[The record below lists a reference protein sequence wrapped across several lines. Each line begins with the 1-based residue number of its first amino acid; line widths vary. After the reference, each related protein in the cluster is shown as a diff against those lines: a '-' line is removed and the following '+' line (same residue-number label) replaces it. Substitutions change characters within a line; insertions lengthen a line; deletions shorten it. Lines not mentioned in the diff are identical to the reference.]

1 MKRLL
6 SLLVA
11 VGLTTSVFAEVNYDE
26 ALITPDD
33 EWNLYTKLATSWCE
47 LGSDDGLWGSLEIGG
62 ILNDGLALG
71 VRGTALLD
79 NVEPGFGAS
88 SSVKGLDAKYF
99 GLSAE
104 YTFFSSELTHLSLG
118 LFAGV
123 GEVEFSNYSGSD
135 LDVVVVQPAF
145 NMMVN
150 VTQTSEFGLGLAYRY
165 MDPDGDGSEDLDD
178 GDFSGL
184 ELSLFLRLTEF

>member
-11 VGLTTSVFAEVNYDE
+11 TGLASSVFAEINYDE
-26 ALITPDD
+26 SLIKPDD
-33 EWNLYTKLATSWCE
+33 QWNLYTKLAASWCE
-47 LGSDDGLWGSLEIGG
+47 LGSDDGLWGSVEVGG

-79 NVEPGFGAS
+79 DVEPGFGNS
-88 SSVKGLDAKYF
+88 STIKGFDAKFY
-99 GLSAE
+99 GVNAE
-104 YTFFSSELTHLSLG
+104 YTFYSSSLTHLSLG

-123 GEVEFSNYSGSD
+123 GEVEISNYSGSD
-135 LDVVVVQPAF
+135 VDVAVVQPAF
-145 NMMVN
+145 NVMIN
-150 VTQTSEFGLGLAYRY
+150 VTQTSELGLGLSYRY
-165 MDPDGDGSEDLDD
+165 MDPDGGSSEGLDE

-184 ELSLFLRLTEF
+184 DISLFLRLTEF

>member
-11 VGLTTSVFAEVNYDE
+11 FGLTTSVFAEVNYDE

-33 EWNLYTKLATSWCE
+33 QWNLYTKLATSWCE
-47 LGSDDGLWGSLEIGG
+47 LGSDDGLWGSLEVGG
-62 ILNDGLALG
+62 ILNDGLAIG

-79 NVEPGFGAS
+79 DAEPGFGNAS
-88 SSVKGLDAKYF
+88 VVKSFDANFY
-99 GLSAE
+99 GVNAE
-104 YTFFSSELTHLSLG
+104 YTFFSSSLLHLSLG
-118 LFAGV
+118 LFAGL
-123 GEVEFSNYSGSD
+123 GEVKTSGYSGSD
-135 LDVVVVQPAF
+135 MDVTVVQPAF

-150 VTQTSEFGLGLAYRY
+150 VTQTSELGLGLAYRY